1 MVMRTTAFR
10 GINPINGELRQPA
23 PRRFQLVR
31 AERRRRSHP
40 VVAAVAGACVGAVV
54 TYLLDPDRGR
64 TRRARVRDK
73 GSHATHEVRDGLGV
87 LGRDLSNRGRG
98 SAAAARYRLT
108 GGSADDRVLHERVRA
123 ELGRHI
129 SHPHAVEVDVHERVV
144 TLTGDVL
151 AGEDE
156 RARQKVRRIPGV
168 RHVETNWHVHQDGS
182 AVPRLQ
188 GQGRRRRAVPEL
200 MQQRWSPTT
209 RLLAGGA
216 AASIWAMTK
225 GLPRPLSW
233 LSRCAASA
241 LAVRAATN
249 LPLRRLT
256 GVNAGREAIHVNAA
270 VSIAAPLEA
279 VWPMV
284 SDYSLFPRF
293 MPDVEEVRLSADEL
307 RSHWVIR
314 GPAGTRIR
322 FTATETKREEGAEIA
337 WKSTEGELIAHTGVL
352 RVDAQADGR
361 TRVQVHLCYNPI
373 AGAAGHAIAGLLGA
387 HPARKLRQD
396 LMRLKEHIE
405 NQVRPVAPTLL

>member
-1 MVMRTTAFR
+1 MRTTAFR
-10 GINPINGELRQPA
+10 GISSFNGESRQPA
-23 PRRFQLVR
+23 PRRIQIVHTESR
-31 AERRRRSHP
+31 GRSHP
-40 VVAAVAGACVGAVV
+40 FVAAVLGACAGAAV

-64 TRRARVRDK
+64 SRRARVRDK

-108 GGSADDRVLHERVRA
+108 GGTADDRVLHERVRA

-129 SHPHAVEVDVHERVV
+129 SHPHAVEVDVRERVV
-144 TLTGDVL
+144 TLSGDVL

-168 RHVETNWHVHQDGS
+168 KRVETNWHVHRDGTD
-182 AVPRLQ
+182 APRLQ
-188 GQGRRRRAVPEL
+188 GQGRRRKAVPEL
-200 MQQRWSPTT
+200 LQQRWSPSA
-209 RLLAGGA
+209 RLVAGGA
-216 AASIWAMTK
+216 AASVWAVTGK
-225 GLPRPLSW
+225 LPRPLSW
-233 LSRCAASA
+233 LTRCAASA

-256 GVNAGREAIHVNAA
+256 GVNAGREAIDVNAA
-270 VSIAAPLEA
+270 VSIAAPVAA
-279 VWPMV
+279 VWPLV

-337 WKSTEGELIAHTGVL
+337 WKSGDGELIAHTGVL

-396 LMRLKEHIE
+396 LVRLKEHVE
-405 NQVRPVAPTLL
+405 NQVQPAAPSLL